1 MTKQR
6 DYVRA
11 SSLGSYLGVG
21 FNSPED
27 QLKIDLGLVEE
38 SFDDAANDRMS
49 LGREFE
55 DAALNYF
62 EKKFNTSI
70 TNRNVET
77 IPLYSS
83 LLTVKL
89 VGKIDGMTILDGVR
103 TVVENKISNSASY
116 KFTDNL
122 GYILQVQAY
131 MMGTETEQ
139 ALLCGIYQ
147 GKPIY
152 KIIKRDEDIIKD
164 IKEIVDFIHSVM
176 LGLET
181 FDNYP
186 THLLAKYSKT
196 KLLEPLTSVTDYDRA
211 MFANLATIRDEIK
224 KLEKQKSELEDLIKN
239 KYDTGI
245 YADNDVEVKITEY
258 TKSGG
263 IDIDAF
269 KMDYGTINLD
279 PYRKP
284 DIKYRTITTKF
295 PKKKTTE

>member
-6 DYVRA
+6 DYLRA

-55 DAALNYF
+55 DSALNYF

-77 IPLYSS
+77 IPLYGS
-83 LLTVKL
+83 KL
-89 VGKIDGMTILDGVR
+89 VGKIDGMTVLDGIR

-122 GYILQVQAY
+122 GYIIQVQAY

-152 KIIKRDEDIIKD
+152 KIIKRDEAMIND
-164 IKEIVDFIHSVM
+164 IKEITDFIHSVM
-176 LGLET
+176 LGLDT

-186 THLLAKYSKT
+186 THLLTKYSKT
-196 KLLEPLTSVTDYDRA
+196 RLLQPLTNVD
-211 MFANLATIRDEIK
+211 ANDKAIMENLVVIRDQIK
-224 KLEKQKSELEDLIKN
+224 ELEYQKKNLEEHIKN
-239 KYDTGI
+239 KFDIGIFVDDT
-245 YADNDVEVKITEY
+245 YEVKVNEY
-258 TKSGG
+258 AKSGG
-263 IDIDAF
+263 YDIDA
-269 KMDYGTINLD
+269 MLLDYPSIDINK
-279 PYRKP
+279 YKKP
-284 DIKYRTITTKF
+284 DVVYRTINTKMN
-295 PKKKTTE
+295 KKKTTE

>member
-1 MTKQR
+1 MSKQR

-38 SFDDAANDRMS
+38 SFDEAAQDRMS

-77 IPLYSS
+77 IPLYGS
-83 LLTVKL
+83 KL
-89 VGKIDGMTILDGVR
+89 VGKIDGMTLLDGVR

-152 KIIKRDEDIIKD
+152 KLIKRDEDIIKD

-211 MFANLATIRDEIK
+211 MFANLTTIRDEIK
-224 KLEKQKSELEDLIKN
+224 KLEKQKSELEELIKN

-245 YADNDVEVKITEY
+245 YVDNDVEVKITEY

>member
-6 DYVRA
+6 DYLRA

-21 FNSPED
+21 FNSPEE
-27 QLKIDLGLVEE
+27 QLKIDLGQVEE
-38 SFDDAANDRMS
+38 SFDEAAQDRMS

-62 EKKFNTSI
+62 EKKFGTTI
-70 TNRNVET
+70 TNRNIET
-77 IPLYSS
+77 IPLYGS
-83 LLTVKL
+83 KL
-89 VGKIDGMTILDGVR
+89 VGKVDGMTIIDGER
-103 TVVENKISNSASY
+103 TVVENKISNSQSY

-122 GYILQVQAY
+122 GYILQCQAY
-131 MMGTETEQ
+131 MMGTETDQ

-152 KIIKRDEDIIKD
+152 KIIKRDEDMIKD
-164 IKEIVDFIHSVM
+164 IREIVEFIHSVM
-176 LGLET
+176 LGLDT

-211 MFANLATIRDEIK
+211 TFENLATIRAQIK
-224 KLEKQKSELEDLIKN
+224 VLEDQKREIEELIKN

-245 YADNDVEVKITEY
+245 YADDNIEVKISEY
-258 TKSGG
+258 SKAGG
-263 IDIDAF
+263 VDVDAL
-269 KMDYGTINLD
+269 NLD
-279 PYRKP
+279 YPQIDLSKYNKP
-284 DIKYRTITTKF
+284 PITYRTITTKF

>member
-6 DYVRA
+6 DYLRA

-21 FNSPED
+21 FNSPEE
-27 QLKIDLGLVEE
+27 QLKIDLGQVEE
-38 SFDDAANDRMS
+38 SFDEKAQDRMS

-62 EKKFNTSI
+62 EKKFGTTI

-77 IPLYSS
+77 LPLYGS
-83 LLTVKL
+83 KL
-89 VGKIDGMTILDGVR
+89 VGKVDGMTVIDGER
-103 TVVENKISNSASY
+103 TVVENKISNSQSY

-122 GYILQVQAY
+122 GYILQCQAY

-152 KIIKRDEDIIKD
+152 KLIKRDEDMIKD
-164 IKEIVDFIHSVM
+164 IREIVEFIHSVM

-196 KLLEPLTSVTDYDRA
+196 KILEPLTKVDDKDKAIFENLVT
-211 MFANLATIRDEIK
+211 IK
-224 KLEKQKSELEDLIKN
+224 EQIKQLELQKKELEEHIKG
-239 KYDTGI
+239 KFDTGI
-245 YADNDVEVKITEY
+245 YTDGVIEVKISEY
-258 TKSGG
+258 NKTTG
-263 IDIDAF
+263 IDVDTLV
-269 KMDYGTINLD
+269 MDYPNVPID
-279 PYRKP
+279 KYKKP
-284 DIKYRTITTKF
+284 DTKYRAINTKF
-295 PKKKTTE
+295 VKTKTTS

>member
-6 DYVRA
+6 DYLRA

-21 FNSPED
+21 FNSPEE
-27 QLKIDLGLVEE
+27 QLKIDLGQVEE
-38 SFDDAANDRMS
+38 NFDEKAQDRMS

-62 EKKFNTSI
+62 EKKFGTTI

-77 IPLYSS
+77 LPLYGS
-83 LLTVKL
+83 KL
-89 VGKIDGMTILDGVR
+89 VGKVDGMTVIDGER
-103 TVVENKISNSASY
+103 TVVENKISNSQSY

-122 GYILQVQAY
+122 GYILQCQAY

-152 KIIKRDEDIIKD
+152 KLIKRDEDMIKD
-164 IKEIVDFIHSVM
+164 IREIVEFIHSVM

-196 KLLEPLTSVTDYDRA
+196 KILEPLTKVDDKDKAIFENLVT
-211 MFANLATIRDEIK
+211 IK
-224 KLEKQKSELEDLIKN
+224 EQIKQLELQKKELEEHIKG
-239 KYDTGI
+239 KFDTGI
-245 YADNDVEVKITEY
+245 YTDGVIEVKISEY
-258 TKSGG
+258 NKTTG
-263 IDIDAF
+263 IDVDTLV
-269 KMDYGTINLD
+269 MDYPNVPID
-279 PYRKP
+279 KYKKP
-284 DIKYRTITTKF
+284 DTKYRAINTKF
-295 PKKKTTE
+295 VKTKTTS

>member
-6 DYVRA
+6 DYLRA

-27 QLKIDLGLVEE
+27 QLKIDLGQVEE
-38 SFDDAANDRMS
+38 DFDEAAQDRMS

-62 EKKFNTSI
+62 EKKFNISI
-70 TNRNVET
+70 TNRNVDT
-77 IPLYSS
+77 IPLYGS
-83 LLTVKL
+83 KL
-89 VGKIDGMTILDGVR
+89 VGKVDGMTLIDGER
-103 TVVENKISNSASY
+103 TVVENKISNSQSY

-122 GYILQVQAY
+122 GYIIQCQAY
-131 MMGTETEQ
+131 MMGTETNQ

-152 KIIKRDEDIIKD
+152 KIIKRDEEMIKD

-186 THLLAKYSKT
+186 THLLQKYSKT
-196 KLLEPLTSVTDYDRA
+196 KLLEPLTSVTAYDKA
-211 MFANLATIRDEIK
+211 TFENLATLRSQIK
-224 KLEKQKSELEDLIKN
+224 VLEDQKKEIEDIIKN
-239 KYDTGI
+239 KFDTGI
-245 YADNDVEVKITEY
+245 YADDNIEVKITEY
-258 TKSGG
+258 NKAGG
-263 IDIDAF
+263 VDTDALLLDYPSIDIS
-269 KMDYGTINLD
+269 KYS
-279 PYRKP
+279 KP
-284 DIKYRTITTKF
+284 PIVYRTITTKL
-295 PKKKTTE
+295 PKKKTTN

>member
-6 DYVRA
+6 DYLRA

-21 FNSPED
+21 FNSPEE
-27 QLKIDLGLVEE
+27 QLKIDLGQVEE
-38 SFDDAANDRMS
+38 SFDEAAQDRMS

-62 EKKFNTSI
+62 EKKFGTTI
-70 TNRNVET
+70 TNRNIET
-77 IPLYSS
+77 IPLYGS
-83 LLTVKL
+83 KL
-89 VGKIDGMTILDGVR
+89 VGKVDGMTIIDGER
-103 TVVENKISNSASY
+103 TVVENKISNSQSY

-122 GYILQVQAY
+122 GYILQCQAY
-131 MMGTETEQ
+131 MMGTETDQ

-152 KIIKRDEDIIKD
+152 KIIKRDEDMIKD
-164 IKEIVDFIHSVM
+164 IREIVEFIHSVM
-176 LGLET
+176 LGLDT

-211 MFANLATIRDEIK
+211 TFENLATIRAQIK
-224 KLEKQKSELEDLIKN
+224 VLEDQKREIEEIIKN

-245 YADNDVEVKITEY
+245 YADENIEVKISEY
-258 TKSGG
+258 SKAGG
-263 IDIDAF
+263 IDVD
-269 KMDYGTINLD
+269 TLNLD
-279 PYRKP
+279 YPQIDLTKYTKP
-284 DIKYRTITTKF
+284 PITYRTITTKF
-295 PKKKTTE
+295 PKKKTTQS

>member
-6 DYVRA
+6 DYLRA

-21 FNSPED
+21 FNSPEE
-27 QLKIDLGLVEE
+27 QLKIDLGQVEE
-38 SFDDAANDRMS
+38 SFDEKAQDRMS

-62 EKKFNTSI
+62 EKKFGTTI

-77 IPLYSS
+77 LPLYGS
-83 LLTVKL
+83 KL
-89 VGKIDGMTILDGVR
+89 VGKVDGMTVIDGER
-103 TVVENKISNSASY
+103 TVVENKISNSQSY

-122 GYILQVQAY
+122 GYILQCQAY

-152 KIIKRDEDIIKD
+152 KLIKRDEGMIKD
-164 IKEIVDFIHSVM
+164 IREIVEFIHSVM

-196 KLLEPLTSVTDYDRA
+196 KILEPLTKVDDKDKAIFENLVT
-211 MFANLATIRDEIK
+211 IK
-224 KLEKQKSELEDLIKN
+224 EQIKQLELQKKELEEHIKG
-239 KYDTGI
+239 KFDTGI
-245 YADNDVEVKITEY
+245 YTDGVIEVKISEY
-258 TKSGG
+258 NKTTG
-263 IDIDAF
+263 IDVDTLV
-269 KMDYGTINLD
+269 MDYPNVPID
-279 PYRKP
+279 KYKKP
-284 DIKYRTITTKF
+284 DTKYRAINTKF
-295 PKKKTTE
+295 VKTKTTS

>member
-6 DYVRA
+6 DYLRA

-21 FNSPED
+21 FNSPEE
-27 QLKIDLGLVEE
+27 QLKIDLGQVEE
-38 SFDDAANDRMS
+38 SFDEKAQDRMS

-62 EKKFNTSI
+62 EKKFGTTI

-77 IPLYSS
+77 LPLYGS
-83 LLTVKL
+83 KL
-89 VGKIDGMTILDGVR
+89 VGKVDGMTVIDGER
-103 TVVENKISNSASY
+103 TVVENKISNSQSY

-122 GYILQVQAY
+122 GYILQCQAY
-131 MMGTETEQ
+131 MMGTETDQ

-152 KIIKRDEDIIKD
+152 KLIKRDEDMIKD
-164 IKEIVDFIHSVM
+164 IREIVEFIHSVM

-196 KLLEPLTSVTDYDRA
+196 KILEPLTKVDDKDKAIFENLVT
-211 MFANLATIRDEIK
+211 IK
-224 KLEKQKSELEDLIKN
+224 EQIKQLELQKKELEEHIKG
-239 KYDTGI
+239 KFDTGI
-245 YADNDVEVKITEY
+245 YTDGVIEVKISEY
-258 TKSGG
+258 NKTTG
-263 IDIDAF
+263 IDVDTLV
-269 KMDYGTINLD
+269 MDYPNVPID
-279 PYRKP
+279 KYKKP
-284 DIKYRTITTKF
+284 DTKYRAINTKF
-295 PKKKTTE
+295 VKTKTTS

>member
-62 EKKFNTSI
+62 EKKLNTSI

-77 IPLYSS
+77 IPLYGS
-83 LLTVKL
+83 KL
-89 VGKIDGMTILDGVR
+89 VGKIDGMTLLDGVR

-152 KIIKRDEDIIKD
+152 KLIKRDEEIIKD

-211 MFANLATIRDEIK
+211 TFENLATIRAQIK
-224 KLEKQKSELEDLIKN
+224 VLEDQKREIEELIKN

-245 YADNDVEVKITEY
+245 YADDNIEVKISEY
-258 TKSGG
+258 SKAGG
-263 IDIDAF
+263 IDVD
-269 KMDYGTINLD
+269 TLNLD
-279 PYRKP
+279 YPQIDLSKYTKP
-284 DIKYRTITTKF
+284 PIVYRTITTKF
-295 PKKKTTE
+295 PKKKTTQS

>member
-38 SFDDAANDRMS
+38 SFDEAAQDRMS

-62 EKKFNTSI
+62 EKKFGITI

-89 VGKIDGMTILDGVR
+89 VGKVDGMTVLDGVP
-103 TVVENKISNSASY
+103 TVVENKISNSNSY

-122 GYILQVQAY
+122 GYIIQCQAY
-131 MMGTETEQ
+131 MMGTETNQ

-152 KIIKRDEDIIKD
+152 KIIKRDEAMIND
-164 IKEIVDFIHSVM
+164 IKEITDFIHSVM
-176 LGLET
+176 LGLDT

-186 THLLAKYSKT
+186 THLLTKYSKT
-196 KLLEPLTSVTDYDRA
+196 RLLQPLNNVDSNDKA
-211 MFANLATIRDEIK
+211 IMENLVVIRDQIK
-224 KLEKQKSELEDLIKN
+224 ELEYQKKNLEEHIKN
-239 KYDTGI
+239 KFDIGIFVDDT
-245 YADNDVEVKITEY
+245 YEVKVNEY
-258 TKSGG
+258 TKAGG
-263 IDIDAF
+263 YDIDAILL
-269 KMDYGTINLD
+269 DYPNIDINK
-279 PYRKP
+279 YKKP
-284 DIKYRTITTKF
+284 DIVYRTINTKMN
-295 PKKKTTE
+295 KKKTTE

>member
-21 FNSPED
+21 FNDPET
-27 QLKIDLGLVEE
+27 QLKIDLGQVTED
-38 SFDDAANDRMS
+38 FDEAAQDRLS

-62 EKKFNTSI
+62 EKKFNTTI
-70 TNRNVET
+70 TNRNTET
-77 IPLYSS
+77 LPLYDGK
-83 LLTVKL
+83 LL
-89 VGKIDGMTILDGVR
+89 GKVDGMTVLDGVR
-103 TVVENKISNSASY
+103 TVVENKISNSNSY
-116 KFTDNL
+116 KFTENL

-131 MMGTETEQ
+131 MLGTETDQ

-147 GKPIY
+147 GRPIY
-152 KIIKRDEDIIKD
+152 KIIKRDEEIIND

-196 KLLEPLTSVTDYDRA
+196 KVLEPLTKVTDTDRA
-211 MFANLATIRDEIK
+211 AFENLVVIKEQIKQLETQKKTLEETIK
-224 KLEKQKSELEDLIKN
+224 EKFDS
-239 KYDTGI
+239 GI
-245 YADNDVEVKITEY
+245 YANDVIEVKLSEY
-258 TKSGG
+258 SKSGG
-263 IDIDAF
+263 YDVDGIV
-269 KMDYGTINLD
+269 MDYPDIPLD
-279 PYRKP
+279 KYKKP
-284 DIKYRTITTKF
+284 DTKYRVINTKF
-295 PKKKTTE
+295 IKRKTTP

>member
-77 IPLYSS
+77 IPLYGS
-83 LLTVKL
+83 KL
-89 VGKIDGMTILDGVR
+89 VGKIDGMTLLDGVR

-152 KIIKRDEDIIKD
+152 KLIKRDEEIIKD

-245 YADNDVEVKITEY
+245 YVDNDVEVKITEY

>member
-77 IPLYSS
+77 IPLYGS
-83 LLTVKL
+83 KL
-89 VGKIDGMTILDGVR
+89 VGKIDGMTLLDGVR

-152 KIIKRDEDIIKD
+152 KLIKRDEDIIKD

-245 YADNDVEVKITEY
+245 YADDDVEVKISEY

>member
-6 DYVRA
+6 DYLRA

-21 FNSPED
+21 FNSPEE
-27 QLKIDLGLVEE
+27 QLKIDLGQVEE
-38 SFDDAANDRMS
+38 SFDEAAQDRMS

-62 EKKFNTSI
+62 EKKFGTTI
-70 TNRNVET
+70 TNRNIET
-77 IPLYSS
+77 IPLYGS
-83 LLTVKL
+83 KL
-89 VGKIDGMTILDGVR
+89 VGKVDGMTIIDGER
-103 TVVENKISNSASY
+103 TVVENKISNSQSY

-122 GYILQVQAY
+122 GYILQCQAY
-131 MMGTETEQ
+131 MLGTETDQ

-152 KIIKRDEDIIKD
+152 KIIKRDEDMIKD
-164 IKEIVDFIHSVM
+164 IREIVEFIHSVM
-176 LGLET
+176 LGLDT

-211 MFANLATIRDEIK
+211 TFENLATIRAQIK
-224 KLEKQKSELEDLIKN
+224 VLEDQKREIEEIIKN

-245 YADNDVEVKITEY
+245 YADDNIEVKISEY
-258 TKSGG
+258 SKAGG
-263 IDIDAF
+263 IDVD
-269 KMDYGTINLD
+269 TLNLD
-279 PYRKP
+279 YPQIDLTKYTKP
-284 DIKYRTITTKF
+284 PITYRTITTKF
-295 PKKKTTE
+295 PKKKTTQS